1 MSASDLLAG
10 TVMNAAASLMNDTA
24 RTIYTYSAQVPY
36 LNIALQE
43 LREEFEL
50 NSVSTVQETSAI
62 INMPA
67 GAIQITY
74 NAVGQPRLPD
84 DMVEPQQL
92 WERQEGIDPFI
103 PMTKKDYLPHDLE
116 GVLTNQFIYFIWNG
130 QKIQVLPANQDN
142 DIKIDY
148 IKELFVPVVNENS
161 IINVINAQ
169 TFLEYRTAG
178 LMAEFIERNITSAA
192 SHNAYAKL
200 ALDRATGIKVKGKQ
214 SISTRRRPFRSG
226 YKKLGWVT

>member
-1 MSASDLLAG
+1 MAASDLLAG
-10 TVMNAAASLMNDTA
+10 TVMNTAASLMNDTA
-24 RTIYTYSAQVPY
+24 RTVYTYAVQVPY
-36 LNIALQE
+36 LNLAMHE

-50 NSVSTVQETSAI
+50 NSVSTVQQTSTI

-84 DMVEPQQL
+84 DMIEPQEL

-103 PMTKKDYLPHDLE
+103 PMTKLDYLPHNLE
-116 GVLTNQFIYFIWNG
+116 GMETNQFIYFIWNG
-130 QKIQVLPANQDN
+130 QAIQVLPSNQDN

-148 IKELFVPVVNENS
+148 IKQLFVPVVNEAS

-169 TFLEYRTAG
+169 SFLEYRTAG
-178 LMAEFIERNITSAA
+178 LLAEFIERNLTSAT
-192 SHNAYAKL
+192 SMNNYATL

-226 YKKLGWVT
+226 YKKMGWMT